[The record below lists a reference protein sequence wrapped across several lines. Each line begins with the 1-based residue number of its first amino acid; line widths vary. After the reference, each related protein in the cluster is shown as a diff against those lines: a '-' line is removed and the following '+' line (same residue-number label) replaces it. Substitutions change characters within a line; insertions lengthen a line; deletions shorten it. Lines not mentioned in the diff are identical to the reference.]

1 MEYLG
6 IDNPIVIEQP
16 LPNDCEERKK
26 REWWLE
32 CVSPKEVDTVDPSE
46 EYETPLKMM
55 L

>member
-1 MEYLG
+1 MEY
-6 IDNPIVIEQP
+6 INPPVEQTEP
-16 LPNDCEERKK
+16 CEERQK